1 MSNTGNIK
9 GYDKEYKDMIVDLY
23 KSGMPLSKLNSEYG
37 RGFAMQNLR
46 ENELMP
52 LNGDTVIGGVLKAV
66 SDVAGYALGD
76 PAGRRVDVI

>member
-1 MSNTGNIK
+1 
-9 GYDKEYKDMIVDLY
+9 MIVDLY

-52 LNGDTVIGGVLKAV
+52 LNGDTVIGGVLKLFLALQDTHLV
-66 SDVAGYALGD
+66 TQLDVE
-76 PAGRRVDVI
+76 